1 MHGWISRGK
10 EEDKMWNNGY
20 VYFYIYVYIF
30 WNFGKIK
37 IKLIKRWSL
46 KIILLLVQGSGQGG

>member
-1 MHGWISRGK
+1 MHGCISGK

-30 WNFGKIK
+30 WDFGKIK
-37 IKLIKRWSL
+37 IKLIKR
-46 KIILLLVQGSGQGG
+46 